1 MEVVASLG
9 AAKNGPMAKL
19 TLEMRVLQRAAEI
32 LGSER
37 ALARRLRVPMP
48 SLFAWIKGNDRPTRT
63 VFLEAIDILIEH
75 GDTRSLTG
83 AAAQPQAG
91 TGAASGASDAKENS

>member
-1 MEVVASLG
+1 
-9 AAKNGPMAKL
+9 MAKL
-19 TLEMRVLQRAAEI
+19 TLEMRVLQRAAEV

-63 VFLEAIDILIEH
+63 VFLEAIDILVEH
-75 GDTRSLTG
+75 GDTSSLAGVAVKPPADAG
-83 AAAQPQAG
+83 ARGIPG
-91 TGAASGASDAKENS
+91 GKEDS

>member
-1 MEVVASLG
+1 
-9 AAKNGPMAKL
+9 MAKL
-19 TLEMRVLQRAAEI
+19 TLEMRVLQRAVEI

-63 VFLEAIDILIEH
+63 VFLQAIDLLVEH
-75 GDTRSLTG
+75 GDTSSLAG
-83 AAAQPQAG
+83 VAVQPPAG
-91 TGAASGASDAKENS
+91 EVTHAIADGKESSS

>member
-1 MEVVASLG
+1 
-9 AAKNGPMAKL
+9 MAKL
-19 TLEMRVLQRAAEI
+19 TLEMRVLQRAVEI

-63 VFLEAIDILIEH
+63 VFLQAIDILIEN
-75 GDTRSLTG
+75 GDTGSLTG
-83 AAAQPQAG
+83 AAVKPPAG
-91 TGAASGASDAKENS
+91 AGPHAIPGGKGDA